1 MALARSPVMAMQAM
15 QEKAA
20 MVSGGDGVS
29 EPQAIDGG
37 ELAIIAETG
46 QAGEK
51 LEKQMQE
58 TEGVARMELR
68 SWGRWKRA
76 ASCLLRHYFAKV
88 RPLTDDGLPLS
99 LAGSEVIAVGEGAD
113 DDIEGTVSL
122 EAAGWSQV
130 RRPHMGTSSCS
141 SLGSSSLTTLTATTG
156 HSDGVHGRSNE
167 AAGDGDQ
174 RTACMVSESD
184 SG

>member
-1 MALARSPVMAMQAM
+1 MEASSPLSPRLV
-15 QEKAA
+15 
-20 MVSGGDGVS
+20 
-29 EPQAIDGG
+29 
-37 ELAIIAETG
+37 
-46 QAGEK
+46 K
-51 LEKQMQE
+51 LVKSWSKQVQE

-76 ASCLLRHYFAKV
+76 ASCLLRHYFAQV

-130 RRPHMGTSSCS
+130 RRSAAAH
-141 SLGSSSLTTLTATTG
+141 G
-156 HSDGVHGRSNE
+156 H
-167 AAGDGDQ
+167 Q
-174 RTACMVSESD
+174 QL
-184 SG
+184 